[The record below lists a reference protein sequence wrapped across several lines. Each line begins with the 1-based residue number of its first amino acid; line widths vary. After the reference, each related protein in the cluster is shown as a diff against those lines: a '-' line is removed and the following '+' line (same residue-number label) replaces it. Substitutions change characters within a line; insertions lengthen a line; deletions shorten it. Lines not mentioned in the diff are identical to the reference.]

1 MKEATDRRGPFLV
14 PSQKRP
20 SQHLAQG
27 MAGFGVF
34 AIELV
39 RWELLMPQK
48 FHQGQSHKIASQNYG
63 GTNWRPS
70 TGAVALT
77 LAPTSVAER
86 GHGGLLLPSW
96 EGKLTINPTLSGFSV
111 NGRAKAGWMGV
122 LHALR
127 VEKVSFWIAA
137 DHRAMASPPSS
148 RRKVSTSPAA
158 PLCRDLS

>member
-1 MKEATDRRGPFLV
+1 
-14 PSQKRP
+14 
-20 SQHLAQG
+20 

-96 EGKLTINPTLSGFSV
+96 EGKPLTINPTLSGFSV

-137 DHRAMASPPSS
+137 DHRAMASPPFQPPKGINFARSPSVS
-148 RRKVSTSPAA
+148 RPFLTSCPY
-158 PLCRDLS
+158 PLPFRTMEKGMGR